1 MSTFKNTDGK
11 SVLLKMV
18 KGIRK
23 EAYDCEKYVS
33 GKSMDEVMAEYGLSS
48 VIKLGS
54 NENQYGPYET
64 AFKEMQAEVGRINIY
79 PEKNYIRL
87 KELVGEKLGVTKDWV
102 SLGHGAGNV
111 LDSVAK
117 TLLEDG
123 DEVIVPQQSY
133 RLYREISKIMGAKV
147 IEVPLNDSYTI
158 DLNDFKK
165 ALTPKTKIVW
175 ICNPNN
181 PTGSIIDQDSFS
193 SFIDAMPENCWM
205 VLDEAYAE
213 FCDSD
218 LLPDVMKFIK
228 EGKNVIDIHTFSKY
242 YGLAGGRI
250 GYLVASPEF
259 VNWYDTVS
267 EPFNANRIGLAG
279 AVALMENEEECKKYG
294 DLMIHDR
301 EWLNEELTKLGCKC
315 YPSYANFVFFETP
328 YSASEIGEKLLQK
341 GIIVRPCGGWGY
353 EKHLRVSIG
362 TTEQNK
368 EFLQG
373 IKEVLQTMN

>member
-1 MSTFKNTDGK
+1 
-11 SVLLKMV
+11 MV

-181 PTGSIIDQDSFS
+181 PTGSIIDKDSFS

-228 EGKNVIDIHTFSKY
+228 EGENVIDIHTFSKY

>member
-1 MSTFKNTDGK
+1 ME
-11 SVLLKMV
+11 MV

-23 EAYDCEKYVS
+23 EAFDCEKYVS
-33 GKSMDEVMAEYGLSS
+33 GKSMDEVMRDYGLDS

-64 AFKEMQAEVGRINIY
+64 AYKAMQEEVGLINIY
-79 PEKNYIRL
+79 PERNYIRL
-87 KELVGEKLGVTKDWV
+87 KELVGESLGLNGEWV

-147 IEVPLNDSYTI
+147 VEVPLNKNYTI
-158 DLNDFKK
+158 DLADFKK
-165 ALTPKTKIVW
+165 ALTEKTKIVW

-181 PTGSIIDQDSFS
+181 PTGTVIDKDTFDD
-193 SFIDAMPENCWM
+193 FVDAMPENCWL
-205 VLDEAYAE
+205 VLDQAYAE
-213 FCDSD
+213 FCDPA
-218 LLPDVMKFIK
+218 LLPDVMKYIK

-250 GYLVASPEF
+250 GYLVANPEF

-279 AVALMENEEECKKYG
+279 AVALLEHPEECKKYG
-294 DLMIHDR
+294 DIMIHDR
-301 EWLNEELTKLGCKC
+301 EWMNDELEKMGCKT
-315 YPSYANFVFFETP
+315 YPSQANFVFFSTP
-328 YSASEIGEKLLQK
+328 YSAAEIGEQLLRR
-341 GIIVRPCGGWGY
+341 GVIVRPCGGWGY
-353 EKHLRVSIG
+353 DKHIRVSIG
-362 TTEQNK
+362 TTEQNQTFLK
-368 EFLQG
+368 E
-373 IKEVLQTMN
+373 IKEVLDSMK